1 MEVERFKHRQL
12 APTVGPS
19 SRSPANSKDLKI
31 NLLVAGTSWSLHF
44 DINSTSWFRLTRLQL
59 PTPSRIQIKSCS
71 YCRHGDRG
79 RIKFL
84 SALES
89 KLLRYCISA
98 SMRVHVGCGLQS
110 YYTSTSSRPG
120 RTSGS
125 YQDGYQL
132 VSRPSLGPHRRCT
145 RVRLR
150 CRRTHQ
156 LCFDYIVPALH
167 QLRHA
172 LRLLVTRPHRLY
184 VNLAVR
190 HDYSSPGRTGSTSAS
205 PCAASTRLLATAALH
220 RLRRTPP

>member
-1 MEVERFKHRQL
+1 L
-12 APTVGPS
+12 S
-19 SRSPANSKDLKI
+19 
-31 NLLVAGTSWSLHF
+31 
-44 DINSTSWFRLTRLQL
+44 
-59 PTPSRIQIKSCS
+59 TPSRIQIKSYS

-89 KLLRYCISA
+89 KLLCYCISA

-156 LCFDYIVPALH
+156 LCFDYIVPPLH

-184 VNLAVR
+184 VNLVVR
-190 HDYSSPGRTGSTSAS
+190 RKYSSHGRSGSTSTT
-205 PCAASTRLLATAALH
+205 PYAATTSLLGV
-220 RLRRTPP
+220 